1 MTRTV
6 TAVDELFADLDD
18 AARLA
23 LDVALGTAA
32 ALGDSQCGTEYLL
45 FGIFATAR
53 GEMAEVGELFV
64 LDELRIERAIQKLR
78 DGNFNGAEY
87 DGDPPLS
94 RRARVAART
103 KRFDGTGP
111 TGVFE
116 MLSGALEDDTSG
128 ACTAL
133 RELGVRPEEVR
144 RLAAYGTRHLS
155 KDEAALLL
163 EMLDRRAVGRH
174 RAWWGP
180 MPDSRIVPLRAGRWE
195 ILEVGRSA
203 SAVAH
208 IDGLAVTCDGFG
220 LSLRVESLRPWVL
233 PPTFEPPEI
242 LVPGGSPLHRVGP
255 EMFRIELTFA
265 DGERVT
271 NRVPVGRWRDE
282 QPPTPVLVPLSS
294 RTEITRNNDRR
305 RTEHRVIT
313 TQWWVWPLP
322 AQGTVEVRVDWP
334 AEVLSGIAAFDAR
347 PLLETASTLR

>member
-1 MTRTV
+1 M
-6 TAVDELFADLDD
+6 DELFADLDD

-64 LDELRIERAIQKLR
+64 LHELRIERAIQKLR

-94 RRARVAART
+94 RRACVASRS

-116 MLSGALEDDTSG
+116 MLSGALEDDASG
-128 ACTAL
+128 ACAAL

-163 EMLDRRAVGRH
+163 EMLDRRAAGRQ
-174 RAWWGP
+174 RPWWGP

-195 ILEVGRSA
+195 ILEVARSA

-208 IDGLAVTCDGFG
+208 IDGLAVTSDGFG
-220 LSLRVESLRPWVL
+220 LSLRVESLRQWVL
-233 PPTFEPPEI
+233 PPVFEPSET

-255 EMFRIELTFA
+255 EMFRVELTFA

-271 NRVPVGRWRDE
+271 NRAPVSRWRNE

-294 RTEITRNNDRR
+294 RTELTKNNDRR

-322 AQGTVEVRVDWP
+322 APGTVEVRVDWP
-334 AEVLSGIAAFDAR
+334 AEVLSGTATFDAGS
-347 PLLETASTLR
+347 LLETASTLR